1 MRLVSILAAALAAG
15 FALTW
20 PSVGLG
26 QAKGGET
33 CTVTLRITEGPAAGD
48 VLVWSGYQV
57 PVPGK
62 IEVAVG
68 VGGQTCWFAHSITD
82 EILAAMR
89 TYKLSNDKK
98 NWVLV
103 VIHDDESPNAPP
115 IKDTK
120 RNLPRELP
128 SGIEMMRGLRIA
140 NARNSRS
147 DLASPEECLQ
157 VCRDDPGCIA
167 FAFVVDDQV
176 PYCSLFWKGMKLRLL
191 PMSRYHSESWAGLV
205 REGGYPIVCSAPPD
219 ACPGQR
225 HQFLY
230 REMQ

>member
-1 MRLVSILAAALAAG
+1 MRFLFAAALVIIGLACSPPG
-15 FALTW
+15 FAQTTYGVDD
-20 PSVGLG
+20 PMPY
-26 QAKGGET
+26 
-33 CTVTLRITEGPAAGD
+33 TVRITFIGDFEGWPPMELDGF
-48 VLVWSGYQV
+48 
-57 PVPGK
+57 PVYTETYDLQLKANGLTAFVEYEPVK
-62 IEVAVG
+62 RAVFDNSMVIG
-68 VGGQTCWFAHSITD
+68 RD
-82 EILAAMR
+82 LEIRIIDNLA
-89 TYKLSNDKK
+89 S
-98 NWVLV
+98 
-103 VIHDDESPNAPP
+103 SPETTP
-115 IKDTK
+115 D
-120 RNLPRELP
+120 LPR
-128 SGIEMMRGLRIA
+128 GIEMMPGLQIA

-147 DLASPEECLQ
+147 DLASPEECLE